1 MPTIPFLPL
10 SSVPTNPTAERPPA
24 PATTLSTPV
33 TDHPTSAAVRASLA
47 EASAAAAASA
57 VAVASAGVGIHLVG
71 LEGMISFE
79 LELEGSMGGRD
90 RVERGGL
97 G

>member
-10 SSVPTNPTAERPPA
+10 SSFPTNPTAERPPV

-47 EASAAAAASA
+47 EASA
-57 VAVASAGVGIHLVG
+57 VAVASAGVGIRLVG

-79 LELEGSMGGRD
+79 LGIEGGMGGRD
-90 RVERGGL
+90 RVERGGI